1 MENKKTTIICGV
13 YHEMNEEEKNNF
25 INMMSEN
32 GKYDVV
38 FDEGNTIPKLVQ
50 MSLPFLKKSDLL
62 SLPIYHLPPI

>member
-38 FDEGNTIPKLVQ
+38 FDDGSTIPKLVE
-50 MSLPFLKKSDLL
+50 MSLPFLKT
-62 SLPIYHLPPI
+62 

>member
-38 FDEGNTIPKLVQ
+38 FDEGNTIPKLVE
-50 MSLPFLKKSDLL
+50 MSLPFLKT
-62 SLPIYHLPPI
+62 